1 LASPACFAYEQL
13 PHADCAPR
21 VPLYHPQLQ
30 LSFAAWPRLLG
41 RYCASW
47 QSRATSPRNKVET
60 TPPSA
65 LPACM
70 STRILCEQPPVCKE
84 PHRREA
90 ATAAQQSPVSS
101 SRKPFSP
108 SANITQQSP
117 ASFSR
122 KSSNWSSSVSK
133 SFVKTSGAQPCAQAS
148 LSRGRRVP
156 LFLQAA
162 PVRCLHTFP
171 HSLTTCSGSFSCSF
185 TFCSHDDKSPRL
197 NISPPAIFI
206 EYQECRV
213 RCMCSASSQSCLLD
227 PAHWGVLQPI
237 SREPRPHPH

>member
-70 STRILCEQPPVCKE
+70 STRILCEQPPVRKE

-101 SRKPFSP
+101 SRKPFSISKHHAAVSGIFFQKVFKLVQFSVEIFRENVWSTTMRISQP
-108 SANITQQSP
+108 LQRSPCSVVSA
-117 ASFSR
+117 SR
-122 KSSNWSSSVSK
+122 TRAVSSHVS
-133 SFVKTSGAQPCAQAS
+133 AQPDH
-148 LSRGRRVP
+148 
-156 LFLQAA
+156 LQWQFQ
-162 PVRCLHTFP
+162 L
-171 HSLTTCSGSFSCSF
+171 
-185 TFCSHDDKSPRL
+185 
-197 NISPPAIFI
+197 
-206 EYQECRV
+206 
-213 RCMCSASSQSCLLD
+213 
-227 PAHWGVLQPI
+227 
-237 SREPRPHPH
+237 